1 MVDLSVELAGIRL
14 PFPTALSSGPLS
26 RDGVTIRKAA
36 QQHGVGAVFTK
47 TIMEKYEDTPRPSM
61 AAVKGGLLN
70 YDWQAPGISEFAEKE
85 LKIAKEGGKPVIA
98 NALGL
103 TVDASVKL
111 ATALEKAGADMFELP
126 VTAAPLEVITE
137 TVKAVKEAISIPF
150 IVKLGPDIPDI
161 PSYAKAIE
169 NAGADAISGINTFGP
184 CLSIDVYTGKPLLG
198 AKSGYGYLSGSAIK
212 PLAVKCV
219 AEIAMAVRIPVL
231 GGGGISNGE
240 DAVEM
245 FMAGATCV
253 HLHTAALLRGL
264 GVFSKIVNKV
274 EGFMRKM
281 GYESLEDI
289 RGISLKFLRRE
300 ATYDLF
306 PATVEAELCNG
317 CGACERVCAYD
328 AVRIVEGIARIER
341 ESCFGCGLCKSICST
356 RAISLRKE

>member
-1 MVDLSVELAGIRL
+1 M

-26 RDGVTIRKAA
+26 RDGATIRKAA

-61 AAVKGGLLN
+61 ATVKGGLLN
-70 YDWQAPGISEFAEKE
+70 YDWQAPGISEFSERE
-85 LKIAKEGGKPVIA
+85 LRIAKEGGKPVIA

-111 ATALEKAGADMFELP
+111 AAALEKAGADMFELP
-126 VTAAPLEVITE
+126 VPAAPLKELTE
-137 TVKAVKEAISIPF
+137 TVKAVREAISIPF

-161 PSYAKAIE
+161 PKYARAIE
-169 NAGADAISGINTFGP
+169 SVGVDAISGINTFGP

-212 PLAVKCV
+212 PLAVRCV
-219 AEIAMAVRIPVL
+219 AEMAMAVRIPVL

-240 DAVEM
+240 DSIEM

-264 GVFSKIVNKV
+264 GVFSKIVN
-274 EGFMRKM
+274 ELEEFMKKM
-281 GYESLEDI
+281 GYRSLDDI
-289 RGISLKFLRRE
+289 RGISLKYLRKE
-300 ATYDLF
+300 ATYTLF
-306 PATVEAELCNG
+306 PAKVEAELCNG

-328 AVRIVEGIARIER
+328 AVKVVEGIAQIDE
-341 ESCFGCGLCKSICST
+341 EACFGCGLCKSICPT
-356 RAISLRKE
+356 RAITLHKR